1 MSRYLSAYRWELWLI
16 VGIPA
21 IAFVVGNVAH
31 VGVTALFVVSDS
43 YSDLALAA
51 NRAVLPASIGGVK
64 LLLLAVSYPRV
75 RGLGRDFLSLLWGYL
90 MVVSLIWLIAS
101 GGFFLAWADYAEVNP
116 GVVLGRSIAVATIA
130 SVPHYLA
137 LLWFARRASRISL
150 THAFFLVA
158 FTMFVVVRPWADPE
172 TEWGIMAVY
181 GPMLVGA
188 IATLVV
194 MLLKVWLLGNFDDRG
209 PGFRRNA
216 IAGVIAATVA
226 AGFIALL
233 LVSLLGYAEGQLSV
247 ASLLLNSWSGSFF
260 FSTSVITMLLEFG
273 VMLAL
278 VYLVRVRQPRA
289 EAHQVGNSLQ

>member
-158 FTMFVVVRPWADPE
+158 FTIVLSLVWRGALGEVTTRETVVVKLAS
-172 TEWGIMAVY
+172 TALI
-181 GPMLVGA
+181 VGGA
-188 IATLVV
+188 A
-194 MLLKVWLLGNFDDRG
+194 
-209 PGFRRNA
+209 
-216 IAGVIAATVA
+216 VIA
-226 AGFIALL
+226 
-233 LVSLLGYAEGQLSV
+233 LG
-247 ASLLLNSWSGSFF
+247 SG
-260 FSTSVITMLLEFG
+260 
-273 VMLAL
+273 
-278 VYLVRVRQPRA
+278 
-289 EAHQVGNSLQ
+289 